1 METHAHFPTDINL
14 LYDAARKVIEESRAL
29 AEHYTVPG
37 WRQCQHGLRQIKKQY
52 RKIQKFKHST
62 TKDEGKQ
69 AKREQDINQAHQ
81 AYQDRMFDWPEIRA
95 GAATSPT
102 GRSPAY

>member
-1 METHAHFPTDINL
+1 VETHAHFPTDINL

-52 RKIQKFKHST
+52 RKIQKLKRKRS
-62 TKDEGKQ
+62 
-69 AKREQDINQAHQ
+69 AKAVL
-81 AYQDRMFDWPEIRA
+81 
-95 GAATSPT
+95 T
-102 GRSPAY
+102 GPYF